1 MKFLPLFV
9 LAVTTLSA
17 HAAPPVV
24 SNVRASQRAGTHT
37 VDIYYNVT
45 SANSPLTVYVA
56 ISADAGTT
64 WNVPVFTVQG
74 AVGPGV
80 TPGSDRHI
88 QWNAGTDWPGQFNS
102 QCKLRIT
109 ADDGTAPPA
118 PSGMVYIPG
127 GAFQMGD
134 TFNEGSTAEL
144 PVHSVYISSLFMDKF
159 DVTREV
165 WVDIYS
171 WGTSRG
177 YQFDNPGSFYGGNH
191 PVQSVNWYDA
201 VKWCNARS
209 EKAGLTPC
217 YYTSAGQTTVYRT
230 SQITLSSSFV
240 KWTASGY
247 RLPTEAEWE
256 KAARGGRAGLRYP
269 WGNSISC
276 TNANY
281 YNCAGNTTTPVGSY
295 APNGYGLYD
304 MAGNVW
310 QWCWDSYDGNWYGNY
325 QATMDDTRGPASGSS
340 RLLRGG
346 GWSSVAYGLRC
357 ANRSD
362 VTPSLANGNFGFRCV
377 RGL

>member
-1 MKFLPLFV
+1 MKFLPLLV

-88 QWNAGTDWPGQFNS
+88 QWNVGTDWP
-102 QCKLRIT
+102 
-109 ADDGTAPPA
+109 
-118 PSGMVYIPG
+118 
-127 GAFQMGD
+127 
-134 TFNEGSTAEL
+134 
-144 PVHSVYISSLFMDKF
+144 
-159 DVTREV
+159 
-165 WVDIYS
+165 
-171 WGTSRG
+171 
-177 YQFDNPGSFYGGNH
+177 
-191 PVQSVNWYDA
+191 VQTVNWYDA

-230 SQITLSSSFV
+230 SQITLSNSFV

-256 KAARGGRAGLRYP
+256 KAARGGRAGLHYP

-281 YNCAGNTTTPVGSY
+281 DFCAGNTTTPVGSY

-346 GWSSVAYGLRC
+346 VWCYDTDGLRC
-357 ANRSD
+357 AFRFGYASSN
-362 VTPSLANGNFGFRCV
+362 ANNNIGFHCV
-377 RGL
+377 RGALVFSLLPFNPFEWCEA

>member
-1 MKFLPLFV
+1 MKFLPLLV

-88 QWNAGTDWPGQFNS
+88 QWNVGTDWP
-102 QCKLRIT
+102 
-109 ADDGTAPPA
+109 
-118 PSGMVYIPG
+118 
-127 GAFQMGD
+127 
-134 TFNEGSTAEL
+134 
-144 PVHSVYISSLFMDKF
+144 
-159 DVTREV
+159 
-165 WVDIYS
+165 
-171 WGTSRG
+171 
-177 YQFDNPGSFYGGNH
+177 
-191 PVQSVNWYDA
+191 VQTVNWYDA

-230 SQITLSSSFV
+230 SQITLSNSFV

-256 KAARGGRAGLRYP
+256 KAYP
-269 WGNSISC
+269 PE
-276 TNANY
+276 TAHD
-281 YNCAGNTTTPVGSY
+281 P
-295 APNGYGLYD
+295 D
-304 MAGNVW
+304 
-310 QWCWDSYDGNWYGNY
+310 
-325 QATMDDTRGPASGSS
+325 
-340 RLLRGG
+340 LLRKAELEREWIALPTVKAGDQDYEAKLPAEAVVWFALVSDDRPVTVSG
-346 GWSSVAYGLRC
+346 DLISVKEQ
-357 ANRSD
+357 
-362 VTPSLANGNFGFRCV
+362 P
-377 RGL
+377 